1 MMRRT
6 ALACLALVTLLA
18 AGCGSDTPSA
28 TPAASGSATAG
39 DPGVVVALDDFAA
52 LNALSL
58 GVRPDLVLDVFNY
71 ETSKAIWA
79 DQGITPV
86 PYGAELDVEKV
97 VAAKPDLI
105 LGVSIPTTVSQK
117 ATLEKVAP
125 TTILDYTADWRTQ
138 LDQTARAL
146 GRTEQAATITARIDK
161 DVTALKSD
169 LGAGRVVSVLSHNET
184 VYSVPEKTGLG
195 SLLRDAGL
203 DRPAPQKV
211 QKEATAPFVDVSLEK
226 LTEHD
231 GQAIFLMTGGVY
243 DPEPITSSPLWNR
256 LSAVRDGKVYEVSA
270 EMWFGTSPFAVDWVL
285 DDLRATLLDGG
296 KAAAP
301 AEAAARF
308 RAFTTAA

>member
-1 MMRRT
+1 MRKL
-6 ALACLALVTLLA
+6 ALACIATAALLVS
-18 AGCGSDTPSA
+18 GCGSSSSSA
-28 TPAASGSATAG
+28 PVASGAPGSD

-58 GVRPDLVLDVFNY
+58 GVRPDVVFDVFNY

-86 PYGAELDVEKV
+86 PYGSELDVEKV
-97 VAAKPDLI
+97 IAAKPDII

-138 LDQTARAL
+138 LTQTAQAL
-146 GRTEQAATITARIDK
+146 GRTEQATTITGRIDA
-161 DVTALKSD
+161 DLAALKKD
-169 LGAGRVVSVLSHNET
+169 LGAGRVVSILSHNET

-203 DRPAPQKV
+203 DRPTAQKA
-211 QKEATAPFVDVSLEK
+211 QKEATAPFIDVSLEN
-226 LTEHD
+226 LTDHD
-231 GQAIFLMTGGVY
+231 GQAIFLMSGGVY
-243 DPEPITSSPLWNR
+243 DPKPITSSPLWNR

-270 EMWFGTSPFAVDWVL
+270 EAWFGTSPFAVDWVL
-285 DDLRATLLDGG
+285 DDLRTTLVNGAT
-296 KAAAP
+296 AAAP
-301 AEAAARF
+301 TEAAAKF